1 NLGITEQEYRSL
13 LIQLNKLIET
23 MKTINDRKDLR

>member
-1 NLGITEQEYRSL
+1 EQEYRSL

-23 MKTINDRKDLR
+23 MKTINDRKGE